1 MGAPNGVTHDGRGQ
15 SEVLGFVLLFGLVAM
30 GSVAILL
37 AAGATTDGIESQ
49 AEIDRVEGAFV
60 QLSTDLATAASSAD
74 AGARTEL
81 DVKASEGTIRK
92 VDGGNMTVSIEGEDD
107 PVVDNKSLGAIEYT
121 NDDGSVVAYEG
132 GGVWRGTGDRS
143 MPVSGPPITYQKDE
157 EDESGTLTLPV
168 YNLNG
173 GSASGSGVAV
183 SDVNTTST
191 YSGLP
196 GGVEESRNLKIN
208 VTTAYHNGWAE
219 YFRSMGDTSVATHG
233 TGEYR
238 TIEVI
243 VGISELPQ
251 EIEDVNLNADRASV
265 LSATGGSIATS
276 TAGNSYTSGDVVSPG
291 DVDVGHTI
299 YGDVVSGGDVS
310 VSHSGEVTGRII
322 AAGSVDIAG
331 DDDAG
336 SVLAGGD
343 VTVGGHVGGD
353 VVSYG
358 SIEIRHDK
366 SYAGDLVAAGSITD
380 NGDCVGDCEI
390 REGVPPE
397 EIDSHPND
405 ELDDLP
411 EHEPIDRAYDQILDQ
426 GEDDEV
432 GTLSDDHLEAGQ
444 YFADGIDV
452 SGNSDL
458 ELDVSDGDIDILV
471 RGGVSMTGNG
481 DITVTGTA
489 GNDHVVRVITSGAV
503 DMSGGAV
510 TNSGGDANRFQ
521 LFGTTGSTF
530 SFSGGG
536 SYYGSI
542 YAPHDEVSAD
552 TDFDASGSLDFY
564 GTFVIG
570 GLDASGTVT
579 FHGDSSSGPTSPTG
593 NWDGH
598 MDDIETDEPTVYVHV
613 RTHEVVLEE

>member
-1 MGAPNGVTHDGRGQ
+1 MRRAIGVSEERGQ
-15 SEVLGFVLLFGLVAM
+15 SEVLGFVLLFGIVAI

-37 AAGATTDGIESQ
+37 ASGATTDGIESQ
-49 AEIDRVEGAFV
+49 AEIDRVESAFV
-60 QLSTDLATAASSAD
+60 ELSTDIATAAATSD
-74 AGARTEL
+74 AGGTTEL
-81 DVKASEGTIRK
+81 DIDASEGTIRK
-92 VDGGNMTVSIEGEDD
+92 VDGGNMTVSIEGKGE
-107 PVVDNKSLGAIEYT
+107 VANESLGAIEYT

-143 MPVSGPPITYQKDE
+143 MPVSGPPITYTD
-157 EDESGTLTLPV
+157 GTLTLPIFNV
-168 YNLNG
+168 SG

-183 SDVNTTST
+183 SGVNTTSNH
-191 YSGLP
+191 SGLT
-196 GGVEESRNLKIN
+196 GGVDESQNIKIS

-219 YFRSMGDTSVATHG
+219 YFRSMGNTSVETSG

-251 EIEDVNLNADRASV
+251 EIEDVNLNSDRASV
-265 LSATGGSIATS
+265 LSATGGSISTS

-343 VTVGGHVGGD
+343 VTVGGHVDGG

-358 SIEIRHDK
+358 DIEIRWDK

-380 NGDCVGDCEI
+380 NGYCVGDCEV
-390 REGVPPE
+390 REGVPPG
-397 EIDSHPND
+397 EIGPHPND

-426 GEDDEV
+426 GEGDEV

-444 YFADGIDV
+444 YFAGEI
-452 SGNSDL
+452 SIGGNSDL

-471 RGGVSMTGNG
+471 RPGGGVSMTGNG
-481 DITVTGTA
+481 DITVTGTS
-489 GNDHVVRVITSGAV
+489 GNDHVVRVITSGTV
-503 DMSGGAV
+503 SMSGGAV
-510 TNSGGDANRFQ
+510 TNSGGEANRFQ
-521 LFGTTGSTF
+521 IFGTTGSSF
-530 SFSGGG
+530 RFSGGG
-536 SYYGSI
+536 AYYGSI

-579 FHGDSSSGPTSPTG
+579 FHGDSSAGPTSPTG

-598 MDDIETDEPTVYVHV
+598 MDNIATDELTVYVHV
-613 RTHEVVLEE
+613 RTHEIVLD